1 MVMNKAVEEYINKEN
16 LNVQNSNNIEY
27 KTIDIEKETKRN
39 SVLLGNPFLYSAS
52 FSELG
57 ITSIEDY
64 YVKYKRENVHFGDIV
79 RSPDLRGGK
88 KKKIVKRI
96 FEMWKLD
103 YINKI
108 TKSLHDDVRLLGAK
122 PEIIKVKFWQ
132 RLIIFLILAIYA
144 FFVTVTFLSSEI
156 ENKFL
161 LFFKKY
167 VEISIDSQLY
177 FGLLILGIILCLAG
191 LVLSV
196 IFNSSA
202 RRFNRIYS
210 KNDRALSTSK
220 TKILKD
226 FNKRYKQVY
235 NYYLKNIKK
244 DGIFLEY
251 DINKVA
257 SSEKLEIY
265 SELVEKADLYKIRY
279 EKKRP
284 IRILVKYPIFI
295 FSVLIVLYLLGYM
308 VYVYF
313 KNR

>member
-132 RLIIFLILAIYA
+132 RLIIF
-144 FFVTVTFLSSEI
+144 
-156 ENKFL
+156 
-161 LFFKKY
+161 
-167 VEISIDSQLY
+167 
-177 FGLLILGIILCLAG
+177 
-191 LVLSV
+191 
-196 IFNSSA
+196 
-202 RRFNRIYS
+202 
-210 KNDRALSTSK
+210 
-220 TKILKD
+220 
-226 FNKRYKQVY
+226 
-235 NYYLKNIKK
+235 
-244 DGIFLEY
+244 
-251 DINKVA
+251 
-257 SSEKLEIY
+257 
-265 SELVEKADLYKIRY
+265 
-279 EKKRP
+279 
-284 IRILVKYPIFI
+284 
-295 FSVLIVLYLLGYM
+295 
-308 VYVYF
+308 
-313 KNR
+313 